1 MRGEGILAY
10 GSCGSWCSMTFLS
23 SGLLI
28 DMGAAGNWRTSGG
41 LYVACEL
48 FVAVDTRDFGVQP
61 SVREIDTNRRTWFHG
76 GGITEDASAFVPDEC
91 VAAPEHGERVEVL
104 EAVGKAMKRGA
115 VQRVPALRCSGETCY
130 QLVESSLPGIGLRTR
145 QQQALGEGRRCA
157 LRRCPDGAVPRPRG
171 GVPGAAIARAG
182 VRSFRPG

>member
-1 MRGEGILAY
+1 
-10 GSCGSWCSMTFLS
+10 
-23 SGLLI
+23 
-28 DMGAAGNWRTSGG
+28 MGAAGNWRTSGG

-145 QQQALGEGRRCA
+145 QQQALVKGGDARCGAALMAQCRAREAACQVLQSLVLAFDPFGRMTEAPGQAVEMLGA
-157 LRRCPDGAVPRPRG
+157 LLDGAYRL
-171 GVPGAAIARAG
+171 AR
-182 VRSFRPG
+182 